1 MKQLVAKRSYKV
13 GLSAMALVLLMTTA
27 GGATAHA
34 HASRDTYSVETQG
47 DGKIYRLLDN
57 PAESFA
63 QGIVFLK
70 PVNNSTTEPSETKSW
85 FDSFWSSVKTFWEAF
100 CHRVGWC

>member
-1 MKQLVAKRSYKV
+1 MKQLVTKRSYKI

-34 HASRDTYSVETQG
+34 SKGTYSVETRG
-47 DGKIYRLLDN
+47 DAKVYRLLEA
-57 PAESFA
+57 PTESFA
-63 QGIVFLK
+63 QGGIVLK
-70 PVNNSTTEPSETKSW
+70 PVNNSTTKPSETKSW

-100 CHRVGWC
+100 CRGVGWC

>member
-1 MKQLVAKRSYKV
+1 MKQLVTKHSYKI
-13 GLSAMALVLLMTTA
+13 GLSAMALALLMTTA

-34 HASRDTYSVETQG
+34 STDTYSVETQG
-47 DGKIYRLLDN
+47 DDKIYRLLEN
-57 PAESFA
+57 PTESFA

-70 PVNNSTTEPSETKSW
+70 PVNNPTTKPSETKSW

-100 CHRVGWC
+100 CRGVGWR

>member
-1 MKQLVAKRSYKV
+1 MKQLVTKHSYKI

-34 HASRDTYSVETQG
+34 STDTYSVETQG
-47 DGKIYRLLDN
+47 ETKVYRLLEN
-57 PAESFA
+57 SAGSFT
-63 QGIVFLK
+63 QGNVVLK
-70 PVNNSTTEPSETKSW
+70 TVNNPTTEPSETKSW

-100 CHRVGWC
+100 CRGVGWCK

>member
-1 MKQLVAKRSYKV
+1 MKQLVKKRSYKI

-34 HASRDTYSVETQG
+34 HASRDTYSIETQG
-47 DGKIYRLLDN
+47 DDKIYRLLDN

-63 QGIVFLK
+63 QGGIVLK
-70 PVNNSTTEPSETKSW
+70 PVNSFTTKPSETKSW
-85 FDSFWSSVKTFWEAF
+85 FASFWSSVKTFWKAF
-100 CHRVGWC
+100 CHGVGWC

>member
-1 MKQLVAKRSYKV
+1 MKQLVTKRSYKI

-34 HASRDTYSVETQG
+34 STGTYSVETRG
-47 DGKIYRLLDN
+47 DAEVYRLLET
-57 PAESFA
+57 PARSFT
-63 QGIVFLK
+63 QGVVFLK
-70 PVNNSTTEPSETKSW
+70 PVNNSTTKPSETKSW

-100 CHRVGWC
+100 CRGVGWC

>member
-1 MKQLVAKRSYKV
+1 MKQLVTKHSYKI

-34 HASRDTYSVETQG
+34 STGTYSVETRD
-47 DGKIYRLLDN
+47 DGKIYRLLEK
-57 PAESFA
+57 PAESFE
-63 QGIVFLK
+63 QGSVVLK
-70 PVNNSTTEPSETKSW
+70 PVNNPITKPSEPKSW
-85 FDSFWSSVKTFWEAF
+85 FASFWSSVKTFWEAF

>member
-34 HASRDTYSVETQG
+34 GTDTYSVETKG
-47 DGKIYRLLDN
+47 DTKVYRLLGDS
-57 PAESFA
+57 AESFE
-63 QGIVFLK
+63 QGSVVLK

-85 FDSFWSSVKTFWEAF
+85 FVSFWSSVKKFWEAF
-100 CHRVGWC
+100 CCGVGWR